1 MSKRAYTAA
10 VVNSFDP
17 ERENSTGEKVRY
29 LERLGFLR
37 VLHVVN
43 RASCTRQEEGSN
55 GFARNCCFH
64 GALQRE
70 EKKATGGIGF
80 FDFSQAWRMVFVS
93 NLYTLKLTKSAPLNA
108 LKYSIKKLLRFF
120 FKRNYPSVIRRKR
133 FKAASKR

>member
-43 RASCTRQEEGSN
+43 RASCRRREVTVLLEIAVST
-55 GFARNCCFH
+55 ARCSVKRRRPPVE
-64 GALQRE
+64 L
-70 EKKATGGIGF
+70 
-80 FDFSQAWRMVFVS
+80 VS
-93 NLYTLKLTKSAPLNA
+93 LIFLKLGEWFLSRI
-108 LKYSIKKLLRFF
+108 Y
-120 FKRNYPSVIRRKR
+120 IR
-133 FKAASKR
+133 